1 MKKLNK
7 KAFTIVELVIVI
19 AVIAVLAAVLIP
31 TFTKLIRKS
40 KVSSDTA
47 FIKELNGALA
57 ADKADGNEHVTMTD
71 ALNATASFGLDVV
84 KINAKASKNEF
95 LWDSKNDVFCYLN
108 EGTIEYYPNS
118 VSEEDALKAGDPG
131 LWKIYRGSV
140 PATGDQTYSIYLG
153 DEAAAASMETVGT
166 VKVGIDCG
174 EQPVANL
181 TYENTSSSG
190 KDVVIR
196 TNSASTNIVLN
207 PYVDST
213 DSTKGDHISFY
224 GKAGQIT
231 GPKDEDGNYT
241 GFTVAFNSI
250 AIKGKVIGLKVASGH
265 IDLTNAVL
273 EDDEEIIILATTTDV
288 KVSNPN
294 KVKTHAHATSESNA
308 NAMNDPADSTKKSV
322 GVTWDYDGNVAQNEI
337 DDIHHH
343 ITEEQATEAGESLGT
358 GSIDGGGEWDYE
370 EVVEEVVYVASNKE
384 VSENAAYVARIGGQG
399 YETLEAAFTAA
410 VNGDT
415 IVMLKDVSTDNGTY
429 GTSNY
434 INISKTITL
443 DLAGYGVTNN
453 KSVGFFMPATA
464 TVGGVIFTIDDNSNN
479 KTGYII
485 SSKSHGIQVG
495 SKNYIVVNN
504 GRIEGIG
511 SGIQASQY
519 CSVTINDGVVKSN
532 HTGSS
537 YYAGIYSSHYDVSVT
552 INGGTVIGKRAV
564 WVGYNGDSLT
574 VNGGTIEGTTYGVTA
589 SNGATVVVND
599 GTIKA
604 TGAVLANY
612 GIYVNGPTASLTV
625 NGGTITAKIKAVQA
639 SYSTVNIA
647 GGTFNATGYNAGAND
662 SYALLLYG
670 TDTTITGGKFVNDNA
685 WTTSG
690 KYQYGI
696 YFANVQ
702 DANKVVTNGS
712 LSVKDADITAT
723 QTGILFTT
731 NAECLIKDCNITAIE
746 CILLA
751 HSNAVCT
758 VDGGNYNSNGS
769 QVLYAQKGFFNVID
783 GTFTGSGST
792 NVEDHIY
799 RYTLNCL
806 DASYNA
812 NPATAGFTV
821 TGGSFYQFNPEND
834 LSEGENTRFTPEGY
848 HTEYN
853 ESTGYYTVVE
863 NN

>member
-1 MKKLNK
+1 MDKTKKR
-7 KAFTIVELVIVI
+7 AFTIVELVIVI
-19 AVIAVLAAVLIP
+19 AVIAILAAVLIAL
-31 TFTKLIRKS
+31 FMNLIKKANKSADMQLIRNLN
-40 KVSSDTA
+40 TA
-47 FIKELNGALA
+47 LTTDAILNGKHTTMQSALDA
-57 ADKADGNEHVTMTD
+57 AEKNGYILEKI
-71 ALNATASFGLDVV
+71 NATATQSE
-84 KINAKASKNEF
+84 II
-95 LWDSKNDVFCYLN
+95 WDSKNDMFCYLN
-108 EGTIEYYPNS
+108 DDGTIEYLP
-118 VSEEDALKAGDPG
+118 
-131 LWKIYRGSV
+131 
-140 PATGDQTYSIYLG
+140 
-153 DEAAAASMETVGT
+153 EANIKYAR
-166 VKVGIDCG
+166 
-174 EQPVANL
+174 
-181 TYENTSSSG
+181 NTE
-190 KDVVIR
+190 
-196 TNSASTNIVLN
+196 
-207 PYVDST
+207 DST
-213 DSTKGDHISFY
+213 TYISDKVNDIDYFVISSTISDIY
-224 GKAGQIT
+224 ST
-231 GPKDEDGNYT
+231 YLYNYT
-241 GFTVAFNSI
+241 GASTLEITKGLDVGKITTITSIKYSKPDKQSVIIRSNGGTLTIDAALSTVYHYGFAEVIDVNNVDNSACYHEGGRVGRLI
-250 AIKGKVIGLKVASGH
+250 YNDNEGKIFFESS
-265 IDLTNAVL
+265 AVVYCYMN
-273 EDDEEIIILATTTDV
+273 TTSD
-288 KVSNPN
+288 
-294 KVKTHAHATSESNA
+294 TSA
-308 NAMNDPADSTKKSV
+308 NASDTTKAAGAIVYTYVDGGTNQAK
-322 GVTWDYDGNVAQNEI
+322 GYVTENKEQVTVTNGRVEVSSCKNHNEDYD
-337 DDIHHH
+337 
-343 ITEEQATEAGESLGT
+343 
-358 GSIDGGGEWDYE
+358 
-370 EVVEEVVYVASNKE
+370 VVYVGNDVYLVCKCCGAFSKISSGASGTTTVTN
-384 VSENAAYVARIGGQG
+384 SEGVNEGNNNTFSAENVEEIQDMIKDAVATIG
-399 YETLEAAFTAA
+399 YSKYYSTLEAAFTDA
-410 VNGDT
+410 VDGDT

-853 ESTGYYTVVE
+853 DSTGYYTVVA

>member
-1 MKKLNK
+1 MDKTKKR
-7 KAFTIVELVIVI
+7 AFTIVELVIVI
-19 AVIAVLAAVLIP
+19 AVIAILAAVLIAL
-31 TFTKLIRKS
+31 FMNLIKKANKSADMQLIRNLN
-40 KVSSDTA
+40 TA
-47 FIKELNGALA
+47 LTTDAILNGKHTTMQSALDA
-57 ADKADGNEHVTMTD
+57 AEKNGYILEKI
-71 ALNATASFGLDVV
+71 NATATQSE
-84 KINAKASKNEF
+84 II
-95 LWDSKNDVFCYLN
+95 WDSKNDMFCYLN
-108 EGTIEYYPNS
+108 DDGTIEYLP
-118 VSEEDALKAGDPG
+118 
-131 LWKIYRGSV
+131 
-140 PATGDQTYSIYLG
+140 
-153 DEAAAASMETVGT
+153 EANIKYAR
-166 VKVGIDCG
+166 
-174 EQPVANL
+174 
-181 TYENTSSSG
+181 NTE
-190 KDVVIR
+190 
-196 TNSASTNIVLN
+196 
-207 PYVDST
+207 DST
-213 DSTKGDHISFY
+213 TYISDKVNDIDYFVISSTISDIY
-224 GKAGQIT
+224 ST
-231 GPKDEDGNYT
+231 YLYNYT
-241 GFTVAFNSI
+241 GASTLEITKGLDVGKITTITSIKYSKPDKQSVIIRSNGGTLTIDAALSTVYHYGFAEVIDVNNVDNSACYHEGGRVGRLI
-250 AIKGKVIGLKVASGH
+250 YNDNEGKIFFESS
-265 IDLTNAVL
+265 AVVYCYMN
-273 EDDEEIIILATTTDV
+273 TTSD
-288 KVSNPN
+288 
-294 KVKTHAHATSESNA
+294 TSA
-308 NAMNDPADSTKKSV
+308 NASDTTKAAGAIVYTYVDGGTNQAK
-322 GVTWDYDGNVAQNEI
+322 GYVTENKEQVTVTNGRVEVSSCKNHNEDYD
-337 DDIHHH
+337 
-343 ITEEQATEAGESLGT
+343 
-358 GSIDGGGEWDYE
+358 
-370 EVVEEVVYVASNKE
+370 VVYVGNDVYLVCKCCGAFSKISSGASGTTTVTN
-384 VSENAAYVARIGGQG
+384 SEGVNEGNNNTFSAENVEEIQDMIKDAVATIG
-399 YETLEAAFTAA
+399 YSKYYSTLEAAFTDA
-410 VNGDT
+410 VDGDT

-670 TDTTITGGKFVNDNA
+670 TDTTITGGKYVNDNA

-853 ESTGYYTVVE
+853 DSTGYYTVVA